1 MSVEGGELRDPG
13 MGCLTRRALSI
24 LRGQLISLLIGGTG
38 IFATLLSSATPN
50 ANFPQFM
57 NFLNYLLLSG
67 YFLRRTWL
75 LSATASHDLLA
86 TSSVSK
92 ALRQEEHK
100 DEEGKVDEAQE
111 SGGHDAEGAAPATIA
126 TGNQTVHFGWY
137 VLAAFLD
144 VNGNF
149 LFIKAYDYTSITS
162 IMILDCFTIPSAM
175 LLSCLFLSVRYTLT
189 HLLGIVICV
198 SGLVCIVVS
207 DLRDSK
213 SSAAGSNQFLGDM
226 MCIMGSILYASSNVL
241 QEHLVRKGLREEYMG
256 NVGVCGIVM
265 AGVQFIA
272 LELPRMQ
279 RTAFSS
285 QDVLA
290 ICGFVGCLFFMYTNT
305 SSFLEKS
312 DAVLFNLS
320 LLTSDVYAVVFSFF
334 FYGHLVP
341 WIYFLSYALVCIGL
355 YIYYRIPP
363 SSGLDSSGATI
374 NEAYNP
380 LAGAG
385 GSVQ

>member
-1 MSVEGGELRDPG
+1 M
-13 MGCLTRRALSI
+13 
-24 LRGQLISLLIGGTG
+24 RGQLISLLISGTG

-67 YFLRRTWL
+67 YFLRRTCL
-75 LSATASHDLLA
+75 LSATASHDPLA

-100 DEEGKVDEAQE
+100 DEEEGNVSEAQE
-111 SGGHDAEGAAPATIA
+111 SGGHDTETAGTIA
-126 TGNQTVHFGWY
+126 TANQTVHFGWY

-175 LLSCLFLSVRYTLT
+175 LLSYLFLSVRYSLT
-189 HLLGIVICV
+189 HLQGIVICV

-213 SSAAGSNQFLGDM
+213 SSAATGSSNQFLGDM
-226 MCIMGSILYASSNVL
+226 MCILGSILYASSNVL

-265 AGVQFIA
+265 SGVQFIV

-279 RTAFSS
+279 DTPFSS
-285 QDVLA
+285 QNVLA
-290 ICGFVGCLFFMYTNT
+290 ISGFVACLFFMYTNT

-355 YIYYRIPP
+355 YIYYRVPP
-363 SSGLDSSGATI
+363 SSSNSGATI